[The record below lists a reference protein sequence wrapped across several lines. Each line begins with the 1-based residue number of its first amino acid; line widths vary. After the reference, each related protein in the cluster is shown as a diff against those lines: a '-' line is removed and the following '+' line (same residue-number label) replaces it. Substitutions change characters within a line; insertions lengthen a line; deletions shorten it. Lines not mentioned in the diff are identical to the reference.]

1 MTIQIEQT
9 GALGRKLAMS
19 VPMEQIDKEV
29 AQRLRKLSKTVKM
42 SGFRPGKVP
51 VSIIEKTYGAQV
63 SAEVTGDAVSKAFGE
78 AVEEHQLRVAGQPNI
93 ERNADAP
100 ESEFGFTA
108 TFEVYPEVPDV
119 SPDSL
124 TIEKITCE
132 VGDTE
137 IDKTVDILRKQRVKW
152 EPADRPAADED
163 QVTIDFIG
171 RIDGEA
177 FDGGTA
183 DDFSFVLGEGR
194 MLADFETGVR
204 GQAAGATVT
213 FPVAFPEDYNA
224 EELKGKTA
232 EFEVTVKKVEAPV
245 LPEVDEAF
253 ARSLGI
259 EDGSLDK
266 MRDDI
271 RANLEREVTQRT
283 QAQTKNNVMDALS
296 GASQFELPAALL
308 DGERQSLV
316 ERARQ
321 DLAQRGMDVKDM
333 PIPEDAFKDQA
344 ETRVRLG
351 LLVAELV
358 KTHELQA
365 KPDQIREQI
374 DTFAQAYENP
384 AEVVRHY
391 YSNKD
396 RLAEIEALVIEQNV
410 VDWALGKA
418 TVTEKQIAFE
428 ELMGQQGS

>member
-1 MTIQIEQT
+1 MTIQIEET
-9 GALGRKLAMS
+9 GTLGRKLAMS
-19 VPMEQIDKEV
+19 VPMDQIQKEV
-29 AQRLRKLSKTVKM
+29 GQRLRQLSKTVKM

-51 VSIIEKTYGAQV
+51 VSMIEKTYGAQV

-78 AVEEHQLRVAGQPNI
+78 AVEEHKLRVAGQPNI
-93 ERNADAP
+93 EPDEQAAEN
-100 ESEFGFTA
+100 EFGFTA

-124 TIEKITCE
+124 TIEKVTCE
-132 VGDTE
+132 VGDGE
-137 IDKTVDILRKQRVKW
+137 IDKTVEILRKQRVQW
-152 EPADRPAADED
+152 EEAGRAAAAGD
-163 QVTIDFIG
+163 QVTIDFVG

-183 DDFSFVLGEGR
+183 DDFAFVLGEGR
-194 MLADFETGVR
+194 MLADFETGVS
-204 GQAAGATVT
+204 AKSAGENVT

-232 EFEVTVKKVEAPV
+232 EFEVTIKKVEAPL
-245 LPEVDEAF
+245 LPAVDEDF
-253 ARSLGI
+253 ARTLGI

-283 QAQTKNNVMDALS
+283 QAQTKNNVMDALAA
-296 GASQFELPAALL
+296 ASSFELPAALL
-308 DGERQSLV
+308 DGERQALV

-321 DLAQRGMDVKDM
+321 DLAQRGMDVKDI

-365 KPDQIREQI
+365 KPDQIRAQI
-374 DTFAQAYENP
+374 ETFAQAYENP

-391 YSNKD
+391 FSNKE
-396 RLAEIEALVIEQNV
+396 RLAEVEALVIEQNV

-418 TVTEKQIAFE
+418 TVTENKIEFE
-428 ELMGQQGS
+428 ELMGQQEG